1 MRRLLILALLFL
13 FNTSHIYAQND
24 STKTE
29 KVVVVTYDGKERVG
43 IIEKDDGREILL
55 NTESLGKI
63 YILKIDIKKIIPFE
77 ELDIEVFD
85 GDYRSAGSF
94 TTRYYFTTNALPIK
108 KSEDYAMVHI
118 YGPEVHFSVTNN
130 LSVGLMSSWIASP
143 IVLALKYS
151 IPTKNEKV
159 NFGFGTLFGSSG
171 FLNMFRGFGGLHW
184 GTFTYGNRLQNFT
197 ISAGYSY
204 LELGN
209 QPNQHPIPGTY
220 FGAPLPG
227 GYYDY
232 PYANYEEI
240 NDGLIKAPVVSIAG
254 ITKVGKKASFFFDSM
269 IFFAS
274 RFKNDRIENSYE
286 LTSGQPV
293 LEVTDNSG
301 KVNYTIMVLMPG
313 MRFQKTDQTAFQF
326 ALSSILHIE
335 DGQIASFPE
344 SLPLPLFSWFFKF

>member
-151 IPTKNEKV
+151 IP
-159 NFGFGTLFGSSG
+159 
-171 FLNMFRGFGGLHW
+171 
-184 GTFTYGNRLQNFT
+184 
-197 ISAGYSY
+197 ISIHFEQS
-204 LELGN
+204 
-209 QPNQHPIPGTY
+209 
-220 FGAPLPG
+220 
-227 GYYDY
+227 
-232 PYANYEEI
+232 
-240 NDGLIKAPVVSIAG
+240 
-254 ITKVGKKASFFFDSM
+254 
-269 IFFAS
+269 
-274 RFKNDRIENSYE
+274 
-286 LTSGQPV
+286 
-293 LEVTDNSG
+293 
-301 KVNYTIMVLMPG
+301 
-313 MRFQKTDQTAFQF
+313 
-326 ALSSILHIE
+326 
-335 DGQIASFPE
+335 
-344 SLPLPLFSWFFKF
+344 